1 MGVTRALA
9 EYLAAS
15 RLEDIPRAV
24 RHEATRSLL
33 NWLGCAVGGSQHEAV
48 ESALAA
54 LAPFAGG
61 SQATLVGRGT
71 RVDAVT
77 AALINGIS
85 GHVLDFD
92 DAQPRNT
99 NINPSCSVAPAALA
113 LGEHLHASGAEVLH
127 AFVLGLEVECR
138 IANTVWAQGS
148 TLWFANSM
156 AGVFGAAAAA
166 GTLLRL
172 SPQDMTWALGIAA
185 TQAAGLR
192 VVFGTMSKS
201 FIVGRAAQNGMT
213 AALLAARGFTS
224 SESSLEA
231 PNGFAERFGPDAD
244 PAPIVR
250 DLGQEYEVSHNVYK
264 PFACGIVLHAA
275 IDACIRVRNEHALAA
290 PEIETVELHVNPATI
305 AVTGNPAPTTGLEGK
320 FSVVHCGAVALIDG
334 AAGEAQFSDARVL
347 SPDVLDLRARIR
359 PQVVETL
366 ARHQAL
372 ARVTLKDGRVLESR
386 VEHALGSL
394 GNPLRDLDIEIKLQG
409 LAAGILPTAVAD
421 RLIKTCWKI
430 EDVDDVSLI
439 TKLTHP

>member
-1 MGVTRALA
+1 MGVTRTLA

-15 RLEDIPRAV
+15 RLDDIPRAV

-33 NWLGCAVGGSQHEAV
+33 NWVGCAIGGSGHDAV
-48 ESALAA
+48 DRALAA
-54 LAPFAGG
+54 LSPFAVGG
-61 SQATLVGRGT
+61 QATLAGRSN
-71 RVDAVT
+71 RVDALT

-99 NINPSCSVAPAALA
+99 NINPSCSVAPAVLA
-113 LGEHLHASGAEVLH
+113 LGEHLHASGADVLH
-127 AFVLGLEVECR
+127 AFLLGLEVECR
-138 IANTVWAQGS
+138 VANAVWVKGS
-148 TLWFANSM
+148 TRWFANSV
-156 AGVFGAAAAA
+156 AGVLGAAAAA

-172 SPQDMTWALGIAA
+172 SPLHMTWALGIAA

-201 FIVGRAAQNGMT
+201 FIVGQAAQNGMT

-231 PNGFAERFGPDAD
+231 TKGFAALFGPDAD
-244 PAPIVR
+244 PAPIVLN
-250 DLGQEYEVSHNVYK
+250 LGQQYEVSYNVYK

-275 IDACIRVRNEHALAA
+275 IDACIRVRNDHDVSV

-305 AVTGNPAPTTGLEGK
+305 AVTGNPAPASGLEGK

-334 AAGEAQFSDARVL
+334 AASEAQFSDARVTA
-347 SPDVLDLRARIR
+347 PDVLALRARIR
-359 PQVVETL
+359 PVAVETL

-372 ARVTLKDGRVLESR
+372 ARVKLKDGRLLENR

-394 GNPLRDLDIEIKLQG
+394 GNPLKDSDIEAKLRG
-409 LAAGILPTAVAD
+409 LAAGILPAALAD
-421 RLIKTCWKI
+421 RLIEACWKI
-430 EDVDDVSLI
+430 EELNDVSQLAS
-439 TKLTHP
+439 LTHA

>member
-1 MGVTRALA
+1 VGVTRTLA

-24 RHEATRSLL
+24 RHEATRSFL
-33 NWLGCAVGGSQHEAV
+33 NWVGCAIGGSRHDAV
-48 ESALAA
+48 ENALAA
-54 LAPFAGG
+54 MSPFAGVG
-61 SQATLVGRGT
+61 QATLAGRSM
-71 RVDAVT
+71 RVDAMT

-113 LGEHLHASGAEVLH
+113 LGEHLHASGADVLH
-127 AFVLGLEVECR
+127 AFLLGLEVECR

-148 TLWFANSM
+148 TRWFANSM

-172 SPQDMTWALGIAA
+172 DPRHMTWALGIAA

-231 PNGFAERFGPDAD
+231 PQGVAAVFGPDAD

-250 DLGQEYEVSHNVYK
+250 NLGQEYEVSHNVYK

-275 IDACIRVRNEHALAA
+275 IDACIRVRNEHALSA
-290 PEIETVELHVNPATI
+290 PEIETVELQVNPATI
-305 AVTGNPAPTTGLEGK
+305 TVTGHPAPATGLEGK
-320 FSVVHCGAVALIDG
+320 FSIVHCGAVALIDG
-334 AAGEAQFSDARVL
+334 AAGEAQFSDARVTA
-347 SPDVLDLRARIR
+347 PDVLALRARIR
-359 PQVVETL
+359 PVAVETL

-372 ARVTLKDGRVLESR
+372 VRVKLKDGRILESR

-394 GNPLRDLDIEIKLQG
+394 GNPLKDSDIEAKLRG
-409 LAAGILPTAVAD
+409 LAAGILPAAVAD
-421 RLIKTCWKI
+421 RLIEACWKI
-430 EDVDDVSLI
+430 EELNDVSQLAS
-439 TKLTHP
+439 LTHA